1 PVIVCFFPSV
11 NHTDFLPLLKAL
23 FSLFNNTLYPIKFII
38 LPTLRRDEP
47 DIETKDNE
55 ASVEEIPT
63 EEVEE
68 KTELE
73 KAVEESKKNYDL
85 YLRQCAEFEN
95 YRKRTIKEG
104 EEKRKFYNENL
115 IREILPVLD
124 NLERALKSAEEGA
137 DFKALLEGIKMTS
150 NQLEALLKKEGVEEI
165 EAKGKEF
172 DPNKHEAVQMIE
184 SEEHPEN
191 SVAEEY
197 EKGYTLNGR
206 TIRPS
211 KVVVTK

>member
-1 PVIVCFFPSV
+1 M
-11 NHTDFLPLLKAL
+11 
-23 FSLFNNTLYPIKFII
+23 FNNTLYPIKFII

>member
-1 PVIVCFFPSV
+1 MSKKDKYIEGE
-11 NHTDFLPLLKAL
+11 DRELP
-23 FSLFNNTLYPIKFII
+23 
-38 LPTLRRDEP
+38 
-47 DIETKDNE
+47 
-55 ASVEEIPT
+55 VEEIPS
-63 EEVEE
+63 EEEE
-68 KTELE
+68 KTGLE
-73 KAVEESKKNYDL
+73 KAIEESKKNYDL

-115 IREILPVLD
+115 IRDILPVLD
-124 NLERALKSAEEGA
+124 NLSRAIKSSEEGG

-150 NQLEALLKKEGVEEI
+150 NQLDALLKKEGVEEI

-184 SEEHPEN
+184 SADHPEN
-191 SVAEEY
+191 IVAEEY
-197 EKGYTLNGR
+197 EKGYALNGR